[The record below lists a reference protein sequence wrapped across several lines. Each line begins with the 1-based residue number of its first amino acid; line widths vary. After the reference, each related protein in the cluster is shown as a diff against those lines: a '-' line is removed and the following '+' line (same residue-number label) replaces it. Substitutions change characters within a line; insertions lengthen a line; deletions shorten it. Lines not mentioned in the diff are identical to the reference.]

1 MTIKEKVKSI
11 IDAQQEK
18 GFNKYGVY
26 VDDANLTATEWVEH
40 AQEENSVETKTVM
53 LQLEQ
58 MHTSLEQLAKNN
70 EVTKPYQQLE
80 QTLTALR
87 YSLVP
92 LL

>member
-40 AQEENSVETKTVM
+40 AQEELADMMVYLECLKRVI
-53 LQLEQ
+53 QLN
-58 MHTSLEQLAKNN
+58 TSEDD
-70 EVTKPYQQLE
+70 
-80 QTLTALR
+80 
-87 YSLVP
+87 
-92 LL
+92 